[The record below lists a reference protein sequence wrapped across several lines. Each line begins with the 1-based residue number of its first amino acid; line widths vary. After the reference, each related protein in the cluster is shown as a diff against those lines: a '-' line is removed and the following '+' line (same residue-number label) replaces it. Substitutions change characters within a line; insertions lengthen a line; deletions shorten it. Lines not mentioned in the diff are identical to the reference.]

1 MQTWGIS
8 VCIPFCSVADP
19 SDEATA
25 LYHDIDSRRNKQ
37 FDTSAESM
45 DVYLLILSD
54 NGPAQVHTYT
64 PAEGIQ
70 PGTVKRLATEDILVA
85 SIMHRAAHP
94 LAFIQ

>member
-1 MQTWGIS
+1 
-8 VCIPFCSVADP
+8 
-19 SDEATA
+19 
-25 LYHDIDSRRNKQ
+25 
-37 FDTSAESM
+37 M